1 MILEGLLGLIISFA
15 GGGDKTAGDPAGLVL
30 KGILTILAILIL
42 LTFAFVIGTQNE
54 AYITV
59 NYLIAQANMRVSTLI
74 AIALSL
80 GVLVGILIM
89 SASWLRLRVQLLS
102 ANSKINSLKKEH

>member
-1 MILEGLLGLIISFA
+1 MLSLAAFCYSLLITY
-15 GGGDKTAGDPAGLVL
+15 KKGLVL

-59 NYLIAQANMRVSTLI
+59 NYLIAQANIRVSTLI